1 MKEFFESELF
11 EDIKRFFRDSAERI
25 NNISEPGKPF
35 IIKAFVSV
43 IALLST
49 LSIAMILLE
58 VADRPDEV
66 TTDVFEEEST
76 TVQIVET
83 TVPSKKDLQ
92 ASVLFGLDDE
102 QKNLHLLF
110 VISLDSST
118 EKPKIFFLDKES
130 VCKVNEVE
138 GSMDY
143 HYKNGG
149 VSQLVLAASQYTD
162 IEIDRYLVGD
172 EKAFTNLIRYM
183 GDLEIDVEES
193 ISYTLAGL
201 SYIIDKGKQVMTPD
215 MLLKYLVYLTSNTEK
230 YSESIRSLLSL
241 FAKMLFDCESSQQAQ
256 DNFGKVIGFFETNI
270 SALDFSEN
278 KAAVIK
284 LAHEL
289 TLRLKAYN
297 SLAEFNGFVPQEQ

>member
-11 EDIKRFFRDSAERI
+11 EDIKRFFRDAAERI

-49 LSIAMILLE
+49 LSIAMIVLE

-66 TTDVFEEEST
+66 TTDAFEEEST

-83 TVPSKKDLQ
+83 TVPSKKELQ
-92 ASVLFGLDDE
+92 ASILFGLDDE

-110 VISLDSST
+110 VISLDSET
-118 EKPKIFFLDKES
+118 EKTKIFFLDKES

-149 VSQLVLAASQYTD
+149 VSQLVLAASQYTG
-162 IEIDRYLVGD
+162 IEIERYLVGD

-201 SYIIDKGKQVMTPD
+201 SYIIDEGKQVMTPD
-215 MLLKYLVYLTSNTEK
+215 MLLKYFVYLCNDTVK
-230 YSESIRSLLSL
+230 YNESLREIFSL
-241 FAKMLFDCESSQQAQ
+241 FASTLFDCEDSQQAQ
-256 DNFGKVIGFFETNI
+256 DNFGSVIGFFETNI

-278 KAAVIK
+278 KLAAMK
-284 LAHEL
+284 LSHEL
-289 TLRLKAYN
+289 MLRLEAYN
-297 SLAEFNGFVPQEQ
+297 SLAEFNGYVPEEQ

>member
-11 EDIKRFFRDSAERI
+11 EDIKRFFRSTAERI

-35 IIKAFVSV
+35 IIKAFLTV
-43 IALLST
+43 IGLLST
-49 LSIAMILLE
+49 LSIAMVVLE
-58 VADRPDEV
+58 VAQRPAETV
-66 TTDVFEEEST
+66 TDVYADQT
-76 TVQIVET
+76 TTEAVVET
-83 TVPSKKDLQ
+83 TAPSEKELQ
-92 ASVLFGLDDE
+92 ASILFGLDDE
-102 QKNLHLLF
+102 NKNLHLLF
-110 VISLDSST
+110 VMSLDSAEGKT
-118 EKPKIFFLDKES
+118 KIFFLDKEA

-149 VSQLVLAASQYTD
+149 VSQLVLAASQYTS
-162 IEIDRYLVGD
+162 ISIDRYLVGD

-215 MLLKYLVYLTSNTEK
+215 MLLKYFVYLCNDTVRYNEN
-230 YSESIRSLLSL
+230 IREIFAL
-241 FAKMLFDCESSQQAQ
+241 FASTLFDCEDSQQAQ
-256 DNFGKVIGFFETNI
+256 DNFGSVIGFFETNI

-278 KAAVIK
+278 KLAAMK
-284 LAHEL
+284 LSHEL
-289 TLRLKAYN
+289 MLRLEAYN
-297 SLAEFNGFVPQEQ
+297 SLAEFNGYVQE

>member
-11 EDIKRFFRDSAERI
+11 EDIKRFFRDAAERI

-35 IIKAFVSV
+35 IIKAFISV
-43 IALLST
+43 VAMLST
-49 LSIAMILLE
+49 LSIAMIVLE
-58 VADRPDEV
+58 VAQKPEEV
-66 TTDVFEEEST
+66 TTDVFEEVST
-76 TVQIVET
+76 AAQIIET
-83 TVPSKKDLQ
+83 TEPSKKELQ
-92 ASVLFGLDDE
+92 ASILFGLDDE

-110 VISLDSST
+110 VLSLDSGT
-118 EKPKIFFLDKES
+118 GKAKIFYLDKQS
-130 VCKVNEVE
+130 VCKVNEIE

-149 VSQLVLAASQYTD
+149 VSQLVLAASQYTG

-215 MLLKYLVYLTSNTEK
+215 MLLKYFVYLCNDTQKFNENLR
-230 YSESIRSLLSL
+230 EVFSL
-241 FAKMLFDCESSQQAQ
+241 FASTLFDCENSQKAQ
-256 DNFGKVIGFFETNI
+256 DNFGSVIGFFETNI

-278 KAAVIK
+278 KLAAMK
-284 LAHEL
+284 LSHEL
-289 TLRLKAYN
+289 MLKLEAYN
-297 SLAEFNGFVPQEQ
+297 SLAEFNGYVVEE

>member
-11 EDIKRFFRDSAERI
+11 EDIKRFFKSTAERI
-25 NNISEPGKPF
+25 NNLSEPSKPL
-35 IIKAFVSV
+35 ILKAFISV
-43 IALLST
+43 IALFST
-49 LSIAMILLE
+49 LSIAMIVLE
-58 VADRPDEV
+58 VAQRPDVV
-66 TTDVFEEEST
+66 TTNPYEDET
-76 TVQIVET
+76 TTTQVVET
-83 TVPSKKDLQ
+83 TVPTKKELQ
-92 ASVLFGLDDE
+92 ASMLFGLDDE
-102 QKNLHLLF
+102 NKNLHLLF
-110 VISLDSST
+110 VISVDSAT
-118 EKPKIFFLDKES
+118 EKSKIFFLDKEA

-149 VSQLVLAASQYTD
+149 VSQLVLAASQYTS
-162 IEIDRYLVGD
+162 ISIDRYLVGD

-215 MLLKYLVYLTSNTEK
+215 MLLKYFVYLCNDTVK
-230 YSESIRSLLSL
+230 YNENIREIFAL
-241 FAKMLFDCESSQQAQ
+241 FASTLFDCENSQQAQ

-278 KAAVIK
+278 KVAAMK
-284 LAHEL
+284 LSHEL
-289 TLRLKAYN
+289 MLRLEAYN
-297 SLAEFNGFVPQEQ
+297 SLAEFNGYVQE

>member
-11 EDIKRFFRDSAERI
+11 EDIKRFFRDAAERI

-35 IIKAFVSV
+35 IIKAFISV
-43 IALLST
+43 VAMLST
-49 LSIAMILLE
+49 LSIAMIVLE
-58 VADRPDEV
+58 VAQKPEEV
-66 TTDVFEEEST
+66 TTDVFEEVST
-76 TVQIVET
+76 AAQIIET
-83 TVPSKKDLQ
+83 TEPSKKELQ
-92 ASVLFGLDDE
+92 ASILFGLDDE

-110 VISLDSST
+110 VLSLDSGT
-118 EKPKIFFLDKES
+118 GKAKIFYLDKQS
-130 VCKVNEVE
+130 VCKVNEIE

-149 VSQLVLAASQYTD
+149 VSQLVLAASQYTG

-215 MLLKYLVYLTSNTEK
+215 MLLKYFVYLCNDTQKFNENLR
-230 YSESIRSLLSL
+230 EIFSL
-241 FAKMLFDCESSQQAQ
+241 FTIKES
-256 DNFGKVIGFFETNI
+256 
-270 SALDFSEN
+270 
-278 KAAVIK
+278 
-284 LAHEL
+284 
-289 TLRLKAYN
+289 
-297 SLAEFNGFVPQEQ
+297 

>member
-11 EDIKRFFRDSAERI
+11 EDIKRFFRDAAERI

-35 IIKAFVSV
+35 IIKAFISV
-43 IALLST
+43 VAMLST
-49 LSIAMILLE
+49 LSIAMIVLE
-58 VADRPDEV
+58 VAQKPEEV
-66 TTDVFEEEST
+66 TTDVFEEVST
-76 TVQIVET
+76 AAQIIET
-83 TVPSKKDLQ
+83 TEPSKKELQ
-92 ASVLFGLDDE
+92 ASILFGLDDE

-110 VISLDSST
+110 VLSLDSGT
-118 EKPKIFFLDKES
+118 GKAKIFYLDKQS
-130 VCKVNEVE
+130 VCKVNEIE

-149 VSQLVLAASQYTD
+149 VSQLVLAASQYTG

-215 MLLKYLVYLTSNTEK
+215 MLLKYFVYLCNDTQKFNENLR
-230 YSESIRSLLSL
+230 EIFSL
-241 FAKMLFDCESSQQAQ
+241 FASTLFDCENSQKAQ
-256 DNFGKVIGFFETNI
+256 DNFGSVIGFFETNI

-278 KAAVIK
+278 KLAAMK
-284 LAHEL
+284 LSHEL
-289 TLRLKAYN
+289 MLKLEAYN
-297 SLAEFNGFVPQEQ
+297 SLAEFNGYVVEE

>member
-11 EDIKRFFRDSAERI
+11 ENIKRFFRDAAERI

-35 IIKAFVSV
+35 IIKAFISV
-43 IALLST
+43 VAMLST
-49 LSIAMILLE
+49 LSIAMIVLE
-58 VADRPDEV
+58 VAQKPEEV
-66 TTDVFEEEST
+66 TTDVFEEVST
-76 TVQIVET
+76 AAQIIET
-83 TVPSKKDLQ
+83 TEPSKKELQ
-92 ASVLFGLDDE
+92 ASILFGLDDE

-110 VISLDSST
+110 VLSLDSGT
-118 EKPKIFFLDKES
+118 GKAKIFYLDKQS
-130 VCKVNEVE
+130 VCKVNEIE

-149 VSQLVLAASQYTD
+149 VSQLVLAASQYTG

-215 MLLKYLVYLTSNTEK
+215 MLLKYFVYLCNDTQKFNENLR
-230 YSESIRSLLSL
+230 EIFSL
-241 FAKMLFDCESSQQAQ
+241 FASTLFDCENSQKAQ
-256 DNFGKVIGFFETNI
+256 DNFGSVIGFFETNI

-278 KAAVIK
+278 KLAAMK
-284 LAHEL
+284 LSHEL
-289 TLRLKAYN
+289 MLKLEAYN
-297 SLAEFNGFVPQEQ
+297 SLAEFNGYVVEE